1 MMFTR
6 PRPTHNRRVRPRVAV
21 VLAVGSLIVATF
33 QAALTLGAPFGAAA
47 LGGANP
53 GQLPDALRM
62 VTALQTVVW
71 LFAALLVLARA
82 GFALLPLPEAV
93 SRAGTWVLVGLL
105 GVGTVMNF
113 ASPSPWE
120 RLGWGPFTL
129 VMFILGIVLARSGLA
144 TGRAIPARVPSG

>member
-1 MMFTR
+1 
-6 PRPTHNRRVRPRVAV
+6 VAV
-21 VLAVGSLIVATF
+21 ALAVGCLIVATF

-53 GQLPDALRM
+53 GQLPDALRI

-105 GVGTVMNF
+105 GLGTLMNF
-113 ASPSPWE
+113 ASPGPWE

-129 VMFILGIVLARSGLA
+129 VMFILCIVLARSGLT
-144 TGRAIPARVPSG
+144 TGRAISARGPSG

>member
-1 MMFTR
+1 
-6 PRPTHNRRVRPRVAV
+6 
-21 VLAVGSLIVATF
+21 
-33 QAALTLGAPFGAAA
+33 
-47 LGGANP
+47 
-53 GQLPDALRM
+53 M

-93 SRAGTWVLVGLL
+93 PRAGTWVLVGLL
-105 GVGTVMNF
+105 GRGTLMNF

-129 VMFILGIVLARSGLA
+129 VMFILGMSWPGAASQPAERFRPSTGWATDARLYEHAASEPTLPVRW
-144 TGRAIPARVPSG
+144 TDQRR

>member
-1 MMFTR
+1 
-6 PRPTHNRRVRPRVAV
+6 VAV
-21 VLAVGSLIVATF
+21 ALAVGCLIVATV

-53 GQLPDALRM
+53 GQLPDALRI

-105 GVGTVMNF
+105 GLGTLMNF
-113 ASPSPWE
+113 ASPGPWE

-129 VMFILGIVLARSGLA
+129 VMFILCIVLARSGLT
-144 TGRAIPARVPSG
+144 TGRAISARGPSG